1 MEKNQSTRLTAQ
13 HKKSQ
18 GVIGIFGDE
27 AQKHDKE
34 VYNTSQRAMERLQ
47 KEYPMLIFRYR
58 KSLKK
63 EEINSALQKIDADL
77 GQTLFVKSAEIK
89 PDGGIIEVKDD
100 NGNWRIVLVSEAK
113 HQGKDIENIRKRE
126 VGRKKQ

>member
-1 MEKNQSTRLTAQ
+1 MENNQSTRLTAQ

-34 VYNTSQRAMERLQ
+34 VLNTSQRAMERLQ

-63 EEINSALQKIDADL
+63 EK
-77 GQTLFVKSAEIK
+77 
-89 PDGGIIEVKDD
+89 
-100 NGNWRIVLVSEAK
+100 
-113 HQGKDIENIRKRE
+113 
-126 VGRKKQ
+126 